1 MKRFATLLAL
11 AALTAGPAS
20 AQLLDRTAGDAAD
33 VVWARDVGSATIAI
47 DGALDEPE
55 WAQAESVRFQW
66 DDKLGFPGSGQFFQ
80 DGQNPNDFE
89 DPLDPVDATVSFL
102 RRGNDL
108 IIGVRARDK
117 SIGGQP
123 GLWNFDGL
131 FMTLIDKNDRADDFS
146 MIDDYFGSTREE
158 FAFSWWTRGV
168 GIDTTAAGAPL
179 PGIAPLF
186 YIQTSQTYQ
195 AYAQADSTELGFEGA
210 DFAYTIDG
218 VANDDFNGGATAAD
232 DVGYTLEFV
241 VPVDSLGWDLT
252 GEMSRM
258 PLSIAVQDAD
268 YNWPR
273 DESRYST
280 HRVFWQG
287 QWLNTFVG
295 GDAAVAYVAGDP
307 SVTVSSGAAP
317 AYSMP
322 EFTVPSAANVAEPT
336 IDGVLDEE
344 AWAGVDPQ
352 FTLKYQAT
360 EAELDAGLP
369 GVLAP
374 YYSFYFHPDDN
385 TVLDPTEGRVEM
397 FYRGSTLYLGLDT
410 DDQAVNGQSGESGR
424 DGFRL
429 IIRSRDS
436 TNSNLQAENLTL
448 DFSVDSTGTVRY
460 DRLPAEIEAGT
471 DVVAAVSLKGGTTV
485 ADPSDVDAG
494 YQIEVALDLA
504 AIGYDVGAD
513 GARIWA
519 SVTFFDGDALQDDSQ
534 SYSTRTWSMG
544 ERTNGAS
551 IMGYL
556 DPSTLV
562 GTSSEGG
569 PDAGGFR
576 LLGNAP
582 NPFRAETAVRYALP
596 RAAEVTVEVFDVLG
610 RLVRRVDAGLQG
622 AGPQQATVDAV
633 GLSAGS
639 YVYRVRLDDG
649 SSVTGRML
657 VVR

>member
-1 MKRFATLLAL
+1 MKHLATLLTLSLLTAAPAL
-11 AALTAGPAS
+11 A
-20 AQLLDRTAGDAAD
+20 QLDRTAGDAAD
-33 VVWARDVGSATIAI
+33 VVWARDIGSATITV
-47 DGALDEPE
+47 DGTLDEPE
-55 WAQAESVRFQW
+55 WDQAESITFQW

-108 IIGVRARDK
+108 IIGVQARDK

-146 MIDDYFGSTREE
+146 MIDDYFASTREE
-158 FAFSWWTRGV
+158 FAFSWWTRGQ
-168 GIDTTAAGAPL
+168 GIDTTATGDPL

-195 AYAQADSTELGFEGA
+195 AYAQEDSTALGFEGA
-210 DFAYTIDG
+210 EFAYTIDG
-218 VANDDFNGGATAAD
+218 VANDDFNGGSTATD

-241 VPVDSLGWDLT
+241 IPVDSLGWDLT

-258 PLSIAVQDAD
+258 PLSMAIQDAD

-273 DESRYST
+273 DDSRYST

-287 QWLNTFVG
+287 QWLNTFTG
-295 GDAAVAYVAGDP
+295 GDSAPAYVAGDP
-307 SVTVSSGAAP
+307 SVTVSSGATP

-322 EFTVPSAANVAEPT
+322 EFTVPSAANEAEPT
-336 IDGVLDEE
+336 VDGVLDEA

-360 EAELDAGLP
+360 EEELDAGLP
-369 GVLAP
+369 GVLSP

-385 TVLDPTEGRVEM
+385 TVLDPTEGRVHM

-410 DDQAVNGQSGESGR
+410 DDQAINGQSGESGR

-429 IIRSRDS
+429 ILRSRDS
-436 TNSNLQAENLTL
+436 TNSNLQAENIAF

-460 DRLPAEIEAGT
+460 DQLPGEVEAGT
-471 DVVAAVSLKGGTTV
+471 DVRAAVSLKGGSTA
-485 ADPSDVDAG
+485 ADPSDIDDG
-494 YQIEVALDLA
+494 YQIEVALDLE
-504 AIGYDVGAD
+504 AIGYGDVGSD

-519 SVTFFDGDALQDDSQ
+519 SVTFFDSDALQDDSQ
-534 SYSTRTWSMG
+534 SYTTRTWSMG
-544 ERTNGAS
+544 ERSNGAS

-556 DPSTLV
+556 DPNTLV
-562 GTSSEGG
+562 GTPTEGG
-569 PDAGGFR
+569 PDADGFR
-576 LLGNAP
+576 SLGNAP
-582 NPFRAETAVRYALP
+582 NPFRAQTAVRYELP
-596 RAAEVTVEVFDVLG
+596 RAADVTVEVYDVLG
-610 RLVRRVDAGLQG
+610 RLVRRVEAGLQA
-622 AGPQQATVDAV
+622 AGPQQAVVEAI
-633 GLSAGS
+633 GLSSGS